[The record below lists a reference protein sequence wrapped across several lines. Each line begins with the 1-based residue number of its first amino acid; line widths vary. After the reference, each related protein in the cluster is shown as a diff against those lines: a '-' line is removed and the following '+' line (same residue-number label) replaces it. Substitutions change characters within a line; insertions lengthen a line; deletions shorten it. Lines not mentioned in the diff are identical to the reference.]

1 MKVQTYLRQIVK
13 SGKTP
18 EQALEI
24 LSSKFDIKTTFSPIR
39 EPLVILNYDQIKS
52 KKSNPIVGE
61 CRGLVL
67 DYHDNFRVVA
77 RAFNRFFN
85 YGELPTVTRRFDWT
99 EFSCLEKVDGSLVI
113 IYFYNGT
120 WRVNTRGSFAN
131 SELPGSGMTWEAF
144 IWSLLE
150 EQEFGAA
157 DERCSYVYELCSL
170 YNKVVVHH
178 EEPKV
183 IFLAKINNE
192 TGEECQNSPII
203 GTFNVPKRYSF
214 HSLDDLLY
222 FLEHSQDLNATDEG
236 VVVKDKNG
244 MRLKLKRQ
252 SYLRLH
258 RLRGESDNLNR
269 LDTIYELVLTGE
281 QDEVLTHWPEYTP
294 KFEEAKKK
302 ILEEIFQLE
311 FFYQKYNNYQ
321 SQKDFA
327 NYVMKINSK
336 LKWILFEC
344 RKHKLNVRDI
354 FYGENYLSKI
364 VKGLMES

>member
-1 MKVQTYLRQIVK
+1 MKTQTYLRQIVK

-24 LSSKFDIKTTFSPIR
+24 LSEKFDIKTTFSPIR

-67 DYHDNFRVVA
+67 DYQDNFRVVA

-99 EFSCLEKVDGSLVI
+99 KFSCLEKVDGSLVI

-131 SELPGSGMTWEAF
+131 GELPGSGMTWEAF

-192 TGEECQNSPII
+192 TGEECQNSAI
-203 GTFNVPKRYSF
+203 GTFHIPKRYSF

-222 FLEHSQDLNATDEG
+222 FLEHSQDLTATDEG

-244 MRLKLKRQ
+244 MRLKLKRE

-281 QDEVLTHWPEYTP
+281 QDEVLAHWPEYRERFRECEN
-294 KFEEAKKK
+294 KIYVQLSLLNEAWFLYKD
-302 ILEEIFQLE
+302 IP
-311 FFYQKYNNYQ
+311 

-327 NYVMKINSK
+327 LKVQKIPGK
-336 LKWILFEC
+336 LSWILFEC
-344 RKHKLNVRDI
+344 RKHKLHVKDV